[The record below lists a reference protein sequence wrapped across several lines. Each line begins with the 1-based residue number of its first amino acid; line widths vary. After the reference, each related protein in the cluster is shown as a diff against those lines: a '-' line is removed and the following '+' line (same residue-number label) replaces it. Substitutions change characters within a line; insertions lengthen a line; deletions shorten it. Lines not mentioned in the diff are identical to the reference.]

1 MFFFSSVH
9 LTYGLLVTHLKGS
22 FLDYACVN
30 EIVHDNHPYNLSL
43 IRNIKVSGQ
52 NDGVLKN

>member
-1 MFFFSSVH
+1 MH

>member
-1 MFFFSSVH
+1 M
-9 LTYGLLVTHLKGS
+9 
-22 FLDYACVN
+22 N

-52 NDGVLKN
+52 NDGVLMMCLLVMNKISPSCDSCT